1 MGKEQKQMQLRVD
14 AYTRVCLTIIAGLL
28 TVLILGLWADGV
40 HPTRQAMGASSGIPD
55 SGLQRNKMIKALET
69 NTAKLERL
77 IGLFETGKAKVQV
90 IEGQEKAGKKGAVK
104 ADEK

>member
-1 MGKEQKQMQLRVD
+1 MGKKQRQVNLRVD

-40 HPTRQAMGASSGIPD
+40 HPTREALGVNGIPD
-55 SGLQRNKMIKALET
+55 AGLQRNKMIKAIEA
-69 NTAKLERL
+69 NTAKLEKL
-77 IGLFETGKAKVQV
+77 IALFESGKAKVQV
-90 IEGQEKAGKKGAVK
+90 IEGPQKAGKKGVVK

>member
-1 MGKEQKQMQLRVD
+1 MGKEQQQMRLRVD

-40 HPTRQAMGASSGIPD
+40 HPTRQAMGTNGIPD
-55 SGLQRNKMIKALET
+55 AGLQRNKMIKALET
-69 NTAKLERL
+69 NTAKLDSL

-104 ADEK
+104 ADEKK

>member
-1 MGKEQKQMQLRVD
+1 MGKEQKQVRLRVD

-40 HPTRQAMGASSGIPD
+40 HPTRQAMGTSGGIPD